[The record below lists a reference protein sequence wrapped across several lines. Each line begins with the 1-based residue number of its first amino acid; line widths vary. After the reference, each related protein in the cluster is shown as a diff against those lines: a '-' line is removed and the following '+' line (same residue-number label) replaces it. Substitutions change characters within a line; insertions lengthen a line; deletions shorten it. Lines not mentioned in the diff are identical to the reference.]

1 MTGNSTARAREDLLA
16 AIEVGPA
23 QIDEMSTI
31 RHLHASSARRLA
43 AGMLSEAETEAFAQ
57 HVYSESHSSR
67 VAEAVMAGRLI
78 AARLGGDLVATAG
91 WTPAND
97 AGAVARLT
105 AVFVSP
111 LYARNGIG
119 SIVVAAVEAQARA
132 AGFTVFNVRAPL
144 GASGF
149 FERIGY
155 DIASHGVWPISRD
168 VSLPVAFLRK
178 AVTVPLGAP
187 VVTSG

>member
-16 AIEVGPA
+16 AIEVGQA
-23 QIDEMSTI
+23 HIDEMSTI

-43 AGMLSEAETEAFAQ
+43 AGLLSEAETAAFAQ
-57 HVYSESHSSR
+57 YVYSESHSAR

-78 AARLGGDLVATAG
+78 AARLGGELVATAG

-111 LYARNGIG
+111 LYARSGIG
-119 SIVVAAVEAQARA
+119 SIVAAAVETHACA

-155 DIASHGVWPISRD
+155 DIASHGVWPLSREM
-168 VSLPVAFLRK
+168 SLPVAFLRK
-178 AVTVPLGAP
+178 AVTAPLGVSVNA
-187 VVTSG
+187 TG